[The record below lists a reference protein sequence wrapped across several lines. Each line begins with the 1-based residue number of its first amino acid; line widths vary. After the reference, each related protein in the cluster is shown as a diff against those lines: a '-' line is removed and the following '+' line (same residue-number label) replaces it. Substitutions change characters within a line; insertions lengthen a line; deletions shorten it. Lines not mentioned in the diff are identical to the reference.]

1 MALSPTPGSYVR
13 VYRGSGDDQDY
24 ADEAMEEVDFS
35 AAKWG
40 GYPRYTVWRI
50 AESTKRMMNDSTAP
64 TFQFQDEGGP
74 GEFAALT
81 PTEIWY
87 PSGYIYVASGLNA
100 DDVVRCHTGKY
111 VVATEIFGAM
121 NADFEDKNE
130 MQDVTDFGKT
140 ARERFP
146 GLDDWNATIESFVA
160 AKCAEISSSGG
171 AANSHVRVLHRTGGT
186 AGNSITIDFQDN
198 DSATLSVSVAANAIA
213 VDLDTSGGSPIS
225 TADEVIAAINANT
238 DVQALGVYA
247 MRASGETGAGVVA
260 DSGPYTL
267 AGGAAELDFG
277 GMKGVKQV
285 FAFYRD
291 YDAGLMYVGFG
302 YVDSVTG
309 AGDPSSPAK
318 ARLAVSGHYYPLR
331 HVVETP

>member
-13 VYRGSGDDQDY
+13 VYRGSGADQDY

-35 AAKWG
+35 DSKWG

-50 AESTKRMMNDSTAP
+50 TDASKRMMNDSAVP
-64 TFQFQDEGGP
+64 VFQYQNEGE
-74 GEFAALT
+74 GEWATLT
-81 PTEIWY
+81 PDAIWY
-87 PSGYIYVASGLNA
+87 PSGYIYVASGL
-100 DDVVRCHTGKY
+100 DEGDLVRCHTGKY
-111 VVATEIFGAM
+111 MVASEIFGAV
-121 NADFEDKNE
+121 NADFEDKTE
-130 MQDVTDFGKT
+130 MHDVTDFGKE

-146 GLDDWNATIESFVA
+146 GLDDWNATIEAFVA
-160 AKCAEISSSGG
+160 SKCAEITTSGG
-171 AANSHVRVLHRTGGT
+171 AANSHIRVLHRTGGT

-198 DSATLSVSVAANAIA
+198 DAEALAVSVVASAIT
-213 VDLDTSGGSPIS
+213 VDLDTDLGSPIS
-225 TADEVIAAINANT
+225 TADDVIAAINANA

-267 AGGAAELDFG
+267 AGGAAELDFA

-318 ARLAVSGHYYPLR
+318 ATLKVSGHNYPLR
-331 HVVETP
+331 HVTETP